1 MTWDA
6 QRTREVTALVVREFI
21 RFGWKI
27 FCVKRT
33 RSSSYVFAYHG
44 KERLK
49 IRVSDHAPNLRR
61 RVPDLSIDPDS
72 ANLRNLTDL
81 LVLWDRRFAR
91 RVRVK
96 KKSPRGSHAR

>member
-1 MTWDA
+1 MAWDS
-6 QRTREVTALVVREFI
+6 QRTRETTALVVREFI
-21 RFGWKI
+21 QFGWKI
-27 FCVKRT
+27 WRVKKT
-33 RSSSYVFAYHG
+33 RSSSYVWAYHG

-61 RVPDLSIDPDS
+61 RVPNLSIDPDS

-96 KKSPRGSHAR
+96 RKSPRGSHAR